1 MRVKKTVNFNVN
13 RAKFECRRLVFKKR
27 PLILFLIHLHK
38 SINTIEMNAFKKIAI
53 IAGVGT
59 VIGVAYYFFKKRNVT
74 VTEDTSTKGRELTPI
89 SEIYGTNKSVE
100 EQLQIDK
107 CAGLSRVSCEKLIAK
122 LDKETAEANGTP
134 FVSTYISNNSAG
146 TGTSDTSTTSTGSSN
161 PRVRSAGSSTPRTVT
176 ISDGGRR

>member
-1 MRVKKTVNFNVN
+1 
-13 RAKFECRRLVFKKR
+13 
-27 PLILFLIHLHK
+27 
-38 SINTIEMNAFKKIAI
+38 
-53 IAGVGT
+53 
-59 VIGVAYYFFKKRNVT
+59 
-74 VTEDTSTKGRELTPI
+74 
-89 SEIYGTNKSVE
+89 VE

-161 PRVRSAGSSTPRTVT
+161 SRVRSAGSSTPRTVT
-176 ISDGGRR
+176 VSDGGRR